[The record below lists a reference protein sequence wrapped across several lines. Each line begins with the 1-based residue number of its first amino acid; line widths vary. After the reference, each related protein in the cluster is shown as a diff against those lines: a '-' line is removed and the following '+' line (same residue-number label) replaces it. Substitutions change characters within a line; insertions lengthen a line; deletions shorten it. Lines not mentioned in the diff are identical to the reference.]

1 MGTAFP
7 GLEESLKLADYE
19 PTEDV
24 DLPDYVEISADV
36 KDFELSFMATIV
48 TPGLFSEIEDS
59 DLSDA
64 DDLTDS
70 MKELMD
76 ATDELVDGT
85 DALHEGAQTF
95 QDYMGQY
102 LEWHRQLNDGTAQL
116 QQGVSLLNEKKT
128 DLVNGAKGWRKG

>member
-1 MGTAFP
+1 MWI
-7 GLEESLKLADYE
+7 YR
-19 PTEDV
+19 
-24 DLPDYVEISADV
+24 DYVEISADV
-36 KDFELSFMATIV
+36 KDFELSFTATIV

-102 LEWHRQLNDGTAQL
+102 LDGIPAAERRHGAATAGRFL
-116 QQGVSLLNEKKT
+116 IK
-128 DLVNGAKGWRKG
+128 